1 MTTDKRLNKA
11 IAVVQSHGLIV
22 TPAPQPERY
31 PWMTPSELFARYL
44 GGSTKSRMYR
54 RLAGSSAPCVDGRWG
69 ETGRLLAVRATPKL
83 IAYLQQPS
91 QQGRRL

>member
-1 MTTDKRLNKA
+1 MITDKRLTKA

-22 TPAPQPERY
+22 SPPPPRVY

-54 RLAGSSAPCVDGRWG
+54 RLAGPSAPCVDGKWG
-69 ETGRLLAVRATPKL
+69 ESGRLLAVRATPKL

>member
-1 MTTDKRLNKA
+1 MITDKKLKAA
-11 IAVVQSHGLIV
+11 IAVIHARGWKV
-22 TPAPQPERY
+22 TSPEPY
-31 PWMTPSELFARYL
+31 PWMTPSELYSRYL
-44 GGSTKSRMYR
+44 GGTTKSRMYR

-69 ETGRLLAVRATPKL
+69 ESGRLLAVRATPKL

>member
-1 MTTDKRLNKA
+1 MITDKRLTNA
-11 IAVVQSHGLIV
+11 IALVQSSGYIV
-22 TPAPQPERY
+22 TTPERF

>member
-1 MTTDKRLNKA
+1 MKTDKRLNKA
-11 IAVVQSHGLIV
+11 IAVVQSRGLIV
-22 TPAPQPERY
+22 SPPSAERF

-69 ETGRLLAVRATPKL
+69 ESGRLLAVRATPKL

>member
-1 MTTDKRLNKA
+1 MISTDKRLTNA
-11 IAVVQSHGLIV
+11 IALVQSRGLIV
-22 TPAPQPERY
+22 SPPPAERF

-44 GGSTKSRMYR
+44 GGTTKSRMYR

-69 ETGRLLAVRATPKL
+69 ESGRLIAVRATPKL

>member
-1 MTTDKRLNKA
+1 MTTDKRLTKA

-22 TPAPQPERY
+22 TTSPERF

-69 ETGRLLAVRATPKL
+69 ESGRLLAVRATPKL